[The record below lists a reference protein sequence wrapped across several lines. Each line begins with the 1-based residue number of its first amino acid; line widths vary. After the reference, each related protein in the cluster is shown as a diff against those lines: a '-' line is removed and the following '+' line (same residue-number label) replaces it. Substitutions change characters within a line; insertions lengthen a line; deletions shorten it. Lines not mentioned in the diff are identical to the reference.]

1 MCIKSV
7 VVDKCA
13 TCEDEMKTHI
23 VERPCPKAGGVFEGC
38 GEKATYAYLQRK
50 PRRYLQKV
58 PQEGKE
64 GQKMITLSGSS
75 LSFWT

>member
-38 GEKATYAYLQRK
+38 GKKATPIYSESHDDICKKCRK
-50 PRRYLQKV
+50 KA
-58 PQEGKE
+58 K
-64 GQKMITLSGSS
+64 KDKK
-75 LSFWT
+75 